1 MFKEL
6 NDLEEL
12 IKGNRDLRKMEDLMS
27 ITNETMINQTKAAQD
42 LSSKITSINQ
52 EAEKAVM
59 ALSFYDDE
67 SSTITKKEWLQ
78 QIAEDN
84 EDEEANVE
92 NEGKLRSHEEEKS
105 SIYNRLEEMQQQ
117 MKNFAQNIEFK
128 LDSVYKS
135 GASKKFG
142 FDDVVNEANKD
153 ADILNKSEQE

>member
-67 SSTITKKEWLQ
+67 SSTITKKEWL
-78 QIAEDN
+78 
-84 EDEEANVE
+84 
-92 NEGKLRSHEEEKS
+92 
-105 SIYNRLEEMQQQ
+105 
-117 MKNFAQNIEFK
+117 
-128 LDSVYKS
+128 
-135 GASKKFG
+135 
-142 FDDVVNEANKD
+142 
-153 ADILNKSEQE
+153 